1 MKVELVKLEEEAVKK
16 AETYIPIAEKY
27 AICKI
32 LASGCVEQS
41 DEDEKT
47 KSYRPIPPKWK
58 ESAIGKRMVMMYV
71 LVGPY
76 LKLIDAQELYEE
88 TPKFSF
94 STRQYD
100 QFSQVFSQLE
110 RMKKSRD
117 EELRNAAYA
126 ILCDYQEFGRL
137 LSAEIRNI
145 LDEKND
151 LCVRLMQMIDMQTS
165 PETIKA
171 AMSELQTVSEEL
183 KKQQEVHAKIV
194 GKAGKGR

>member
-32 LASGCVEQS
+32 LASGCVEQE
-41 DEDEKT
+41 DRDEKT
-47 KSYRPIPPKWK
+47 RSYRPMPPKWR
-58 ESAIGKRMVMMYV
+58 ESIIGKRMVMMYV

-76 LKLIDAQELYEE
+76 LKLIDAKELYEE

-100 QFSQVFSQLE
+100 QFSQIFSQLE

-117 EELRNAAYA
+117 EELRSAVYS
-126 ILCDYQEFGRL
+126 ILNDYQEFGRIL
-137 LSAEIRNI
+137 GAEIRNI

-151 LCVRLMQMIDMQTS
+151 LCVRLMGMIDMQTS
-165 PETIKA
+165 PEAMKA
-171 AMSELQTVSEEL
+171 AMEQLQAVSEEL
-183 KKQQEVHAKIV
+183 KTQQQVHAKIV
-194 GKAGKGR
+194 GKAGKGK